1 MRLSLFKTAV
11 GPASKTRNDFENAR
25 SFSGSGNR
33 NELAVSNG
41 RRHDEADR
49 MASETQLKDSDSN
62 ERGLRY
68 YFLRSEFALR
78 KIESNIGSVSLPVNV
93 FC

>member
-1 MRLSLFKTAV
+1 
-11 GPASKTRNDFENAR
+11 
-25 SFSGSGNR
+25 
-33 NELAVSNG
+33 
-41 RRHDEADR
+41 